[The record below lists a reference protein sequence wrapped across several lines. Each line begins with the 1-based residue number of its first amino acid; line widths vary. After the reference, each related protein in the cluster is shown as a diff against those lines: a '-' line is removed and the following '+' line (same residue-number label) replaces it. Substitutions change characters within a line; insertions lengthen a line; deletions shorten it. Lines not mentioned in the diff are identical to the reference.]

1 MAIGLSLIVIA
12 VGAVARYAI
21 ADQWSAVDI
30 PTVGLI
36 LMIVGIAGLVIA
48 LAQLIVTE
56 RSRQQRR
63 RSAEQ
68 WPAQQQPPQR
78 RPPQ

>member
-48 LAQLIVTE
+48 LAQMIVTE

-63 RSAEQ
+63 RSEQ
-68 WPAQQQPPQR
+68 WPAQQPPPQR